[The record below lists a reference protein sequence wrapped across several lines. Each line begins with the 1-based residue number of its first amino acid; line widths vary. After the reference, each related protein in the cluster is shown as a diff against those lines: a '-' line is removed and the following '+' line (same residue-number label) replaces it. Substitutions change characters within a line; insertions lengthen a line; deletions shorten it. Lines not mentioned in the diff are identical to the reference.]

1 MNTGPFLGLMILWS
15 TVQVRVGPPIRK
27 PRIARLLS
35 FLAFEKPVLKII
47 SPVDDA

>member
-1 MNTGPFLGLMILWS
+1 
-15 TVQVRVGPPIRK
+15 VGPPTPK